1 MQVDQVVLKLLRSK
15 LGNFF
20 FNGAILR
27 ISKEM
32 RIDKQSR
39 IAIIHNQNQNL
50 VALFKQTINKENKIE
65 EFNFFPIKTKLLPFK
80 DNLFDLILCEHVIN
94 NLNEKDLE
102 FLLTEIY
109 RIMKPSGVALLWDFN
124 WPKRKVSFLR
134 RYPFKQKINYRD
146 HVNDIF
152 KVTKKKNISFFTEVH
167 IRPFLFPLIKR
178 YTVLIGKPPEKE

>member
-50 VALFKQTINKENKIE
+50 VALFKQTINILGIQLQ
-65 EFNFFPIKTKLLPFK
+65 NF
-80 DNLFDLILCEHVIN
+80 
-94 NLNEKDLE
+94 
-102 FLLTEIY
+102 
-109 RIMKPSGVALLWDFN
+109 RIQ
-124 WPKRKVSFLR
+124 R
-134 RYPFKQKINYRD
+134 
-146 HVNDIF
+146 
-152 KVTKKKNISFFTEVH
+152 
-167 IRPFLFPLIKR
+167 
-178 YTVLIGKPPEKE
+178 

>member
-1 MQVDQVVLKLLRSK
+1 MQVDQLVLKLLRSK

-39 IAIIHNQNQNL
+39 IAIIHNQNRNL
-50 VALFKQTINKENKIE
+50 VTLFKQTIDKENKIE
-65 EFNFFPIKTKLLPFK
+65 EFNFYPTTTKNLPFK
-80 DNLFDLILCEHVIN
+80 DNFFDLILCEHVIN
-94 NLNEKDLE
+94 NLNKKDLE
-102 FLLTEIY
+102 VLLTEIY
-109 RIMKPSGVALLWDFN
+109 RTIKPAGVALLWDFK

-134 RYPFKQKINYRD
+134 SYPFRQKINSRD
-146 HVNDIF
+146 YISDIF
-152 KVTKKKNISFFTEVH
+152 QITKKKNIGFFTEVH

-178 YTVLIGKPPEKE
+178 YSVLIGKPPEKE